1 MINAKEAR
9 ELSNRIKEYK
19 SKLQER
25 LNKIEKDIKYHALFM
40 GNKSIFYDILDPS
53 DFQSL
58 TTDLSNVL
66 KEFGYNVNIVE
77 NGLNYNSIKISW

>member
-1 MINAKEAR
+1 
-9 ELSNRIKEYK
+9 
-19 SKLQER
+19 
-25 LNKIEKDIKYHALFM
+25 M
-40 GNKSIFYDILDPS
+40 GDKSIFYDILDPS